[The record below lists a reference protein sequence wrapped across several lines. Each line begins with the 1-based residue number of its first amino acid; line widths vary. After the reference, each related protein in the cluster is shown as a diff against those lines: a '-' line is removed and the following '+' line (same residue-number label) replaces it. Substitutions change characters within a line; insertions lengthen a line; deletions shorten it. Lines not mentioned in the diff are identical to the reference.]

1 MATLGAM
8 PNHRSGHI
16 PGLSR
21 SDLSQPF
28 FSVLELTDDDAT
40 AREIRYRQ
48 FADYLTQREK
58 QHVKQQVEAT
68 RYTQICSTTWSCN

>member
-1 MATLGAM
+1 MSNDHG
-8 PNHRSGHI
+8 GHI

-21 SDLSQPF
+21 SDLSHPF

-40 AREIRYRQ
+40 AREIRFRQ
-48 FADYLTQREK
+48 FANYLTQREK

-68 RYTQICSTTWSCN
+68 RYVRIQSTT